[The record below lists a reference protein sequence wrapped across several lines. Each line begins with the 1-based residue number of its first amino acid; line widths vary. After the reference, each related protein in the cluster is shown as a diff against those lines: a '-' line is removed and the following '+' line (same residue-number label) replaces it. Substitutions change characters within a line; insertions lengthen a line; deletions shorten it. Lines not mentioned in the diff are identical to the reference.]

1 LESLESHGVW
11 PRVAGVA
18 VAGLL
23 RSLFGEF
30 AVGDPV
36 GSQQVIQFAIGCLE
50 NWLVR
55 VGHGMVSAEVHGLPV
70 VVVASL
76 RHECGFFGG
85 FDAHQIVHYELIFFD
100 LGLGSIGLQIRYGWV
115 EPVTSGDVL
124 SNFTHRKLTSDPS
137 VVN

>member
-1 LESLESHGVW
+1 MESLESHGVW
-11 PRVAGVA
+11 PGVAGVA

-30 AVGDPV
+30 AVRGPV
-36 GSQQVIQFAIGCLE
+36 GSQQVIQLAIGCLE
-50 NWLVR
+50 NWLVK

-85 FDAHQIVHYELIFFD
+85 FDAHQIVRYELVGFD
-100 LGLGSIGLQIRYGWV
+100 LGLGSIGLPIRFVWV
-115 EPVTSGDVL
+115 EPLTSGHVL